1 MLVSV
6 DDPGDAGTEQP
17 VRTSGDL
24 YRDLGTGVG
33 VGAEADAEF
42 LSADDRVVEGL
53 VLAGECFQASI
64 NGEPVSVVKAVACV
78 EADQL
83 EERAQVGVPD
93 PAARQ
98 HGVRAR
104 RLPARATIR
113 AWVDGFGWA
122 AAGAAFFVGIDRV
135 VLELVVEADVMH
147 LLEDV
152 VLVARDLDGAAAP
165 SAYQRLGWR

>member
-113 AWVDGFGWA
+113 AGVEGFGCA
-122 AAGAAFFVGIDRV
+122 APAPALFVG
-135 VLELVVEADVMH
+135 MH
-147 LLEDV
+147 SV
-152 VLVARDLDGAAAP
+152 RLD
-165 SAYQRLGWR
+165 